1 MIREFQ
7 NFIDKNQLFDRKQ
20 KILLTVSGGID
31 SISMLHLF
39 HKAGIDI
46 GVAHCNFKLR
56 GEESDE
62 DEIFVRNMAAMLAVP
77 FHVIR
82 FNTREYARQEGI
94 SIEMAARDLRYKWFE
109 EIRVQYK
116 YDYIATAHNL
126 NDVVETF
133 FLNIVRGTGIK
144 GLTGIKPKSNHL
156 IRPMLF
162 ASRRQIEAYCLEN
175 DLHFREDSSNASVK
189 FSRNKIRHLIL
200 PVLEKINPNFLQTA
214 VENIQRLSET
224 EQIYF
229 SKVGEVKKQV
239 CFEKEGSFY
248 IDLTK
253 MKEIE
258 PQSSYLYE
266 FLAPFNFSRDNV
278 AEIVEAMDGI
288 SGKQFFSSTHRLLKD
303 RDYLIITGIKKQEDL
318 KYYID
323 EGMTQINGPVK
334 LKLRVI
340 KNEEGFKL
348 PLNSQIA
355 CLDYD
360 RITFPLILRHWQ
372 KGDYFR
378 PLGMKDIKKLSDYFI
393 DNKLSLIEKEQA
405 WLLTSENKIVWIV
418 GRRLDDRYKI
428 TDRTRNILVVE
439 PCQD

>member
-39 HKAGIDI
+39 HKVGIDI
-46 GVAHCNFKLR
+46 GVAHCNFMLR

-77 FHVIR
+77 FYVIR
-82 FNTREYARQEGI
+82 FNTWEYARQEGI

-162 ASRRQIEAYCLEN
+162 ASRRQIEAYCLEH

-248 IDLTK
+248 IDLNK

-266 FLAPFNFSRDNV
+266 FLVPFNFSRDNV
-278 AEIVEAMDGI
+278 AEIIEAMDGI
-288 SGKQFFSSTHRLLKD
+288 PGKQFFSSTHRLLKD
-303 RDYLIITGIKKQEDL
+303 RNYLIITGIKKQADL

-323 EGMTQINGPVK
+323 EGMTLINGPVK

-340 KNEEGFKL
+340 KKEEGFKL

-428 TDRTRNILVVE
+428 TDRTQNILVIE